1 MLNEAVTA
9 HVVRYVEHEDLL
21 NVRCTS
27 STLRMAVLLQLDGIR
42 EAMDARTKTYE
53 TLLRGYVCNVR
64 LFKSTSTEM
73 RKAVRELGEADFKE
87 VLSATPPS
95 VAVKTVIIVLELL
108 LGPNAGPE
116 VLRHWAFLRK
126 SLSSKWPIVLKFLL
140 QDSLDVVTNFVAN
153 PARLTRV
160 KEARGI
166 LEQAGLA
173 GATQDFM
180 AGLSRFCGVIWPAIV
195 GIIDLAYAFDENDAH
210 ARAIAIGLVRLRV
223 IRRQLTISAVVLKHM
238 SDEARRHLANGR
250 LFSAIPLLNTDLELF
265 VVSKAVT
272 NVRAKRAI
280 MRRRLE
286 LREQR
291 KSGSQQGSV
300 TNIPVNVHR
309 ESTTHFTY
317 PQSHSLPT

>member
-1 MLNEAVTA
+1 MLSEAVTA

-27 STLRMAVLLQLDGIR
+27 STLRMAVLLQLDDIR
-42 EAMDARTKTYE
+42 DALDARTKAFE
-53 TLLRGYVCNVR
+53 TLLRHYVRDVR
-64 LFKSTSTEM
+64 QFKSTSSEM
-73 RKAVRELGEADFKE
+73 RKAVRELCEDDFKE
-87 VLSATPPS
+87 VLGAPPPS
-95 VAVKTVIIVLELL
+95 VAVKSVIIVLELL

-126 SLSSKWPIVLKFLL
+126 SLSSKWPILLKFLL

-160 KEARGI
+160 KEARSI

-180 AGLSRFCGVIWPAIV
+180 ARLSRFCGVIWPAIV
-195 GIIDLAYAFDENDAH
+195 GIIDLAYAFDESDAH

-223 IRRQLTISAVVLKHM
+223 SRRQLTISSVVLKHM
-238 SDEARRHLANGR
+238 SEEARCHLANGR

-280 MRRRLE
+280 MRRRLQ

-291 KSGSQQGSV
+291 KSGRQEGSG
-300 TNIPVNVHR
+300 TDIQVNAYR
-309 ESTTHFTY
+309 ESMTRLLC
-317 PQSHSLPT
+317 PQAHSLPT